1 MTVAAELFRTAMNF
15 HETAAGAA
23 EESVRGSPRDLQHI
37 NRVNARFIG
46 ALVERLGI
54 RYVRTGPDCVMRSAE
69 MRR

>member
-1 MTVAAELFRTAMNF
+1 MTVAAELFRSAMNF

-46 ALVERLGI
+46 ALVGGLGC
-54 RYVRTGPDCVMRSAE
+54 VRTGPDCVMRSAE
-69 MRR
+69 VRR